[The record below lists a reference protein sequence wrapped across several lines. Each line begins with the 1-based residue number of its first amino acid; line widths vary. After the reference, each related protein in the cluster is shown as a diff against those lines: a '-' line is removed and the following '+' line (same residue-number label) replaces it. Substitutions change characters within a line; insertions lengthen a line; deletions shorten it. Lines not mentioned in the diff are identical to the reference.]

1 MAGRR
6 HELLAF
12 VLEVAFAV
20 PAGVQSSRHFAQR
33 TVELADFVSAFQVG
47 LELIE
52 RKNGYPIG
60 FSCRVNQWVGHHSTH
75 NFIKEE
81 QENQVQRNRDRQHKA
96 KTSTV
101 CVFSIDQRRRSKKHL
116 VIIRHPLKR
125 ADIPFRGPYFCPF
138 FVRYVFAVYRPQFGI
153 QIAQCIKVAFHH
165 FVRAKRPYPLYI
177 VAFVGAELIG
187 FLNRRLCRPFP
198 ITNTNLKPIREKD
211 KSCICLNLL
220 AIDCN

>member
-1 MAGRR
+1 MACRR
-6 HELLAF
+6 DKLLSF

-33 TVELADFVSAFQVG
+33 TVEFADFVSAVQVRF
-47 LELIE
+47 EFVE
-52 RKNGYPIG
+52 CENGYPIG
-60 FSCRVNQWVGHHSTH
+60 FSCRINQWGGHHAAH

-81 QENQVQRNRDRQHKA
+81 QENQVQRNRDRRHKA

-125 ADIPFRGPYFCPF
+125 ADIPFRGPYFCPLL
-138 FVRYVFAVYRPQFGI
+138 VRYVFAVYRPQFGI
-153 QIAQCIKVAFHH
+153 QIAQRIKVALHRCI
-165 FVRAKRPYPLYI
+165 RAKRPYPLYI
-177 VAFVGAELIG
+177 VAFVGTELIG